1 MASAAD
7 RQRAISAAEFE
18 HYKSHGSPGRKI
30 QDAIVAM
37 ERLLRATALIPE
49 VERTSLILAAERDAR
64 HVIERLR
71 PLTDPLHRH
80 YFPSA
85 HKDT

>member
-1 MASAAD
+1 MASAD
-7 RQRAISAAEFE
+7 RQRAINAAEFA

-49 VERTSLILAAERDAR
+49 VERTSLILAAEREAR
-64 HVIERLR
+64 QVIQRLR

-80 YFPSA
+80 YFPSTN
-85 HKDT
+85 KGG

>member
-1 MASAAD
+1 MASAD

-49 VERTSLILAAERDAR
+49 AERSPLILNTEQEAR
-64 HVIERLR
+64 QVIQRLR

-85 HKDT
+85 HKDK